1 MAKTI
6 IVTLLAAGTL
16 LAQSA
21 KIDGTWTGQML
32 SPVSEPTPMT
42 LVFKTAG
49 GSVTGHL
56 VTEDGKPLPLQDVV
70 LEGNKL
76 SFWYNLGPYDM
87 IVEGVASNTELK
99 LKAMLDVIGITYDVT
114 LMRKK

>member
-1 MAKTI
+1 MRTI
-6 IVTLLAAGTL
+6 IVTLVAAGTL

-21 KIDGTWTGQML
+21 RIDGTWTGQMI

-49 GSVTGHL
+49 ASVTGHL
-56 VTEDGKPLPLQDVV
+56 VTEDGKQLPLQDVV

-76 SFWYNLGPYDM
+76 SFWYSAGPYDM
-87 IVEGVASNTELK
+87 IVEGVTTNTEIK
-99 LKAMLDVIGITYDVT
+99 LKAMLDVIGITFDVT
-114 LMRKK
+114 LTRKK